1 MVYRQK
7 SSRIPS
13 DPVLSDSFR
22 LSEIVGNRRIRLSE
36 TIGSSIRQLP
46 IGILYQGIQQLPTGS
61 YRKLSDSC
69 RKLSDCLGFPVG
81 SDGIRQSD
89 CSSWVIATFFN
100 GGRTGFST
108 GDPSRLMKELA
119 LVRPSSFGGP
129 PSIWNKIYTEFKT
142 ALSLISFSHSLEV
155 IETEEQN
162 LLQQFSKLI
171 PNRCKTISISGAK
184 VSPVILNFMCR
195 KSTYTCSIRN
205 CLR

>member
-89 CSSWVIATFFN
+89 CSSWVPMI
-100 GGRTGFST
+100 
-108 GDPSRLMKELA
+108 L
-119 LVRPSSFGGP
+119 
-129 PSIWNKIYTEFKT
+129 
-142 ALSLISFSHSLEV
+142 LSLFLSFSPSESFSHMFLCEYFINSY
-155 IETEEQN
+155 
-162 LLQQFSKLI
+162 
-171 PNRCKTISISGAK
+171 
-184 VSPVILNFMCR
+184 ILFP
-195 KSTYTCSIRN
+195 
-205 CLR
+205 